1 MKLTIMSLEALQPN
15 YGKVSYTTEENTR
28 RALFQVIVLFKYLVC
43 LSVLCNIMTNDQIY
57 FFTQGVRGAFLRPQH
72 IANTQTISFK
82 DVTTIQDF
90 WNYLEFGPLRLLHGA
105 VYDENRERRTEQI
118 PFLQNELFLNES
130 LMLGPPR
137 LLQVR
142 VRNNSCRLHPAFY
155 RYYNT
160 CEAPY
165 SSDVEY
171 TKPNYKGYAII

>member
-1 MKLTIMSLEALQPN
+1 MSLEALQPN

-57 FFTQGVRGAFLRPQH
+57 FFTQGVQGALLRSQH
-72 IANTQTISFK
+72 ITDRQTISFK

-165 SSDVEY
+165 SPDVEY